1 MLCTLTKETKD
12 AQDEETEKS
21 LNALGRQNQGMRL
34 IEAVVD
40 SGAVNSVAPPDIFDG
55 LLKPS
60 LMSKGG
66 KKYRGPDGSRIP
78 NLGQMDVAFESE
90 EGHRCGLTWQIAD
103 VERPLVAVSH
113 LSAAGNR
120 VILEKDGGEVVHE
133 ETGRKIKLQK
143 KGGVYVMRLWVAPRK
158 KTSESDSKEASGF
171 PRLGRS

>member
-12 AQDEETEKS
+12 AQDEEAEKS
-21 LNALGRQNQGMRL
+21 LNALGRQSPGMRM

-40 SGAVNSVAPPDIFDG
+40 SGAVNSVAPPDLFDG

-60 LMSKGG
+60 TMSKGG

-143 KGGVYVMRLWVAPRK
+143 KGGVYVMKLWVAPRK

-171 PRLGRS
+171 PRLGKS